1 MRMDILKSTRN
12 RRDSE
17 RYRIE
22 RTGALTV
29 NSSLQIKVNGK
40 MINAKTTSCTTEG
53 RFVNATANGKNYFCE
68 FDGGIWKA
76 KGKA

>member
-1 MRMDILKSTRN
+1 MRMDITKSM
-12 RRDSE
+12 RDRMDRE

-29 NSSLQIKVNGK
+29 NSAIQIKVNGK
-40 MINAKTTSCTTEG
+40 MINAKTTTCTTEG
-53 RFVNATANGKNYFCE
+53 RFVNASANGKTYFCE